1 MLSCHRC
8 GRTLPDDEP
17 SCPECGTQP
26 AAPDVARR
34 PLRALD
40 GRGADAVTTLTP
52 SRGLPSAGRVAQP
65 TRGLHAVASASAAAR
80 VAAGPVMLASS
91 VAAAAGELEP
101 KTQVF
106 ADERTGSQRKT
117 SGEWAKGG
125 GEGAKILALR
135 PEDAPPET
143 AEAAATPLDARLLD
157 ARSLDAR
164 PVDARPVDARPVD
177 ARLLDAR
184 PVDAR
189 LLDAR
194 PSESPPERLTPEA
207 AQSGIRT
214 SPAPAQIRTTSG
226 EHRKPLVLASE
237 CMRADIAPNDPGRGI
252 IRVAAV
258 AVGGAGAAAVLTV
271 AGFAPISL
279 SVAAAMLVIAAF
291 GLVPLDYRRRA
302 YALVAVALP
311 AVVATSFL
319 AAPRGG
325 VPHGGLLAMMVSGLA
340 GALYFRAEYRA
351 SRLARGLVGL
361 GVAAGATWLAL
372 SGALGQLTTLDAAW
386 QSWLP
391 VLVATSLALVLALA
405 LLGFMTHNSTG
416 ACSAWATTLLV
427 WFAVYASAT
436 HAAELFPAAGPALAG
451 EWRLGV
457 AMGAVATPL
466 LAAVTAIAVAQIL
479 VVMSGGGRED
489 REPATE
495 HTTKS

>member
-1 MLSCHRC
+1 
-8 GRTLPDDEP
+8 
-17 SCPECGTQP
+17 
-26 AAPDVARR
+26 V
-34 PLRALD
+34 
-40 GRGADAVTTLTP
+40 RGADAVTTLTP

-65 TRGLHAVASASAAAR
+65 TRGLRAVASASAAAS
-80 VAAGPVMLASS
+80 VAAGPVMLANS
-91 VAAAAGELEP
+91 AAAAASELEP
-101 KTQVF
+101 KTQPF
-106 ADERTGSQRKT
+106 ADERTGSQRKA

-135 PEDAPPET
+135 PEDATAET
-143 AEAAATPLDARLLD
+143 AEAAAVPLDPRPSEARPSDARPSEARPLDARLSD
-157 ARSLDAR
+157 A
-164 PVDARPVDARPVD
+164 
-177 ARLLDAR
+177 
-184 PVDAR
+184 
-189 LLDAR
+189 
-194 PSESPPERLTPEA
+194 PPERHTAEA

-258 AVGGAGAAAVLTV
+258 AVGGAGAAAVLIV
-271 AGFAPISL
+271 AGLAPVSL
-279 SVAAAMLVIAAF
+279 AVAVAMLVVAAL
-291 GLVPLDYRRRA
+291 GLAPLDYRRRA

-311 AVVATSFL
+311 AIVATSFL
-319 AAPRGG
+319 AAARGG
-325 VPHGGLLAMMVSGLA
+325 VAHGGLLAMMVSGLA

-361 GVAAGATWLAL
+361 GVSAGATWLAL
-372 SGALGQLTTLDAAW
+372 SGALGRLTTLDAAW

-391 VLVATSLALVLALA
+391 VLLATSLALVLALA

-427 WFAVYASAT
+427 WFAIYASAT
-436 HAAELFPAAGPALAG
+436 HAAELFPAAGPALVG

-466 LAAVTAIAVAQIL
+466 LAAVTAVAVAQIL
-479 VVMSGGGRED
+479 VVMSGGGREE
-489 REPATE
+489 REPATA
-495 HTTKS
+495 HAAKS

>member
-1 MLSCHRC
+1 
-8 GRTLPDDEP
+8 
-17 SCPECGTQP
+17 
-26 AAPDVARR
+26 V
-34 PLRALD
+34 
-40 GRGADAVTTLTP
+40 RGADAVTTLTP

-65 TRGLHAVASASAAAR
+65 TRGLRAVASASAAAS
-80 VAAGPVMLASS
+80 VAAGPVMLANS
-91 VAAAAGELEP
+91 AAAAASELEP
-101 KTQVF
+101 KTQPF
-106 ADERTGSQRKT
+106 ADERTGSQRKA

-135 PEDAPPET
+135 PEDATAET
-143 AEAAATPLDARLLD
+143 AEAAAVPLDPRPSEARPLDPRPSEARPSDARPSDARPLDARLSD
-157 ARSLDAR
+157 A
-164 PVDARPVDARPVD
+164 
-177 ARLLDAR
+177 
-184 PVDAR
+184 
-189 LLDAR
+189 
-194 PSESPPERLTPEA
+194 PPERHTAEA

-258 AVGGAGAAAVLTV
+258 AVGGAGAAAVLIV
-271 AGFAPISL
+271 AGLAPVSL
-279 SVAAAMLVIAAF
+279 AVAVAMLVVAAL
-291 GLVPLDYRRRA
+291 GLAPLDYRRRA

-319 AAPRGG
+319 AAARGG
-325 VPHGGLLAMMVSGLA
+325 VAHGGLLAMMVSGLA

-361 GVAAGATWLAL
+361 GVSAGATWLAL
-372 SGALGQLTTLDAAW
+372 SGALGRLTTLDAAW

-391 VLVATSLALVLALA
+391 VLLATSLALVLALA

-427 WFAVYASAT
+427 WFAIYASAT
-436 HAAELFPAAGPALAG
+436 HAAELFPAAGPALVG

-466 LAAVTAIAVAQIL
+466 LAAVTAVAVAQIL
-479 VVMSGGGRED
+479 VVMSGGGREE
-489 REPATE
+489 REPATA